1 MIDPRPQIRPPQQQ
15 RSRASFERVL
25 EAATELLNEEG
36 YQGFTL
42 AEVSRRARVSIGSI
56 YARVSSK
63 DALFYAI
70 HERVMEQIAE
80 ENAAFSDP
88 SRWGR
93 LSSRKLVIEA
103 VRELAEPFRAHA
115 AILRVIMHRGAI
127 DEVVSNRGSAAASA
141 LAEQFKA
148 LMLSRR
154 REITHPDPE
163 LAADVAYRMAYS
175 TVARQIMYGA
185 TFESQRPVEWND
197 LIHEVGVACATYLLA
212 GPTVL

>member
-1 MIDPRPQIRPPQQQ
+1 MIDPTPRVRPPQQQ

-25 EAATELLNEEG
+25 VAATGLLDEEG

-42 AEVSRRARVSIGSI
+42 AEVSRRAHVSIGSI

-70 HERVMEQIAE
+70 HERVMTLIAE
-80 ENAAFSDP
+80 ENTEFSDP
-88 SRWGR
+88 SRWER

-115 AILRVIMHRGAI
+115 GILRVIMHRGVV
-127 DEVVSNRGSAAASA
+127 DGVVSSRASASASA

-148 LMLSRR
+148 LVLSRR

-175 TVARQIMYGA
+175 IVARQVMYGP
-185 TFESQRPVEWND
+185 TFESQRRVEWDD

-212 GPTVL
+212 GPAVL

>member
-1 MIDPRPQIRPPQQQ
+1 MIDATPQIRPPLQR

-56 YARVSSK
+56 YARVTSK

-70 HERVMEQIAE
+70 HERVLELISE

-88 SRWGR
+88 SRWER

-127 DEVVSNRGSAAASA
+127 DQVVSDRGSASASA
-141 LAEQFKA
+141 LAEQFTA
-148 LMLSRR
+148 LLLSRR

-175 TVARQIMYGA
+175 TVARQVMYGPK
-185 TFESQRPVEWND
+185 FESQRPVDWDD
-197 LIHEVGVACATYLLA
+197 LIREVGVACATYLLTSPA
-212 GPTVL
+212 VL

>member
-1 MIDPRPQIRPPQQQ
+1 MIDPAPQVRPPQQQ

-25 EAATELLNEEG
+25 VAATGLLDEEG

-42 AEVSRRARVSIGSI
+42 AEVSRRAHVSIGSI

-70 HERVMEQIAE
+70 HERVMTLIAE
-80 ENAAFSDP
+80 ENAEFSDP
-88 SRWGR
+88 SRWER

-115 AILRVIMHRGAI
+115 AILRVIMHRGAV
-127 DEVVSNRGSAAASA
+127 DEVVSRRDSASASA
-141 LAEQFKA
+141 LAERFKA
-148 LMLSRR
+148 LVLSRR
-154 REITHPDPE
+154 REVTHPDPE

-175 TVARQIMYGA
+175 TVARQVMYGP
-185 TFESQRPVEWND
+185 TFESQRRVEWDD

-212 GPTVL
+212 GPSVV